1 MNANDLEFLAA
12 LEECR
17 LPPQEFTHRQHVRA
31 AFLYLERLPFG
42 AAIDAMSATLRRYVS
57 ALGKA
62 DRYHE
67 TVTVAF
73 MALVNAH
80 RDPGIAETWE
90 GFAAAN
96 PELFAPGLLSR
107 YYSAETLGDARSR
120 SRFMLERRAATGS
133 EGPSY
138 RGGQSPAAH
147 AGRHS

>member
-1 MNANDLEFLAA
+1 MNASDLEFLAA
-12 LEECR
+12 LEQCR
-17 LPPQEFTHRQHVRA
+17 LPPGQFTHRQHVRA

-42 AAIDAMSATLRRYVS
+42 AAIDAMSASLRRYVT

-80 RDPGIAETWE
+80 RNPRVAETWE
-90 GFAAAN
+90 SFAAGN
-96 PELFAPGLLSR
+96 PELFVPGLLSR

-120 SRFMLERRAATGS
+120 SRFVLERRPATGS
-133 EGPSY
+133 GEPSC
-138 RGGQSPAAH
+138 RGGRNPAAH
-147 AGRHS
+147 ADRHS